1 MTGIQVKEQSS
12 VCVFMHVYNCV
23 HMHTSVL
30 YGVLEKRVEIEE
42 GKLLNRPESR
52 KGPEKSRKQER
63 NCELL
68 RHHGA
73 NLS

>member
-1 MTGIQVKEQSS
+1 MLR
-12 VCVFMHVYNCV
+12 CVYKCV
-23 HMHTSVL
+23 HMHASVL
-30 YGVLEKRVEIEE
+30 SGVLENEAEREE

-52 KGPEKSRKQER
+52 KGLDKSRRGER
-63 NCELL
+63 ECELL

>member
-1 MTGIQVKEQSS
+1 V
-12 VCVFMHVYNCV
+12 
-23 HMHTSVL
+23 SVL
-30 YGVLEKRVEIEE
+30 YGVLEKRGEREE

-52 KGPEKSRKQER
+52 KDLDKSRREKR
-63 NCELL
+63 KCELL